1 MHSVRAVDPVSIKVA
16 VDWARGRDAPLH
28 FHASEQPAE
37 NEHCLAVHGRAPVE
51 VIAEAGGL
59 GPDTT
64 LVHAT
69 HVTDQDR
76 ALIGEAGAHCC
87 FCPTTEHDL
96 ADGVGPAEALARAGA
111 RLCVGSDSHAVIDL
125 FAEARMVELDQR
137 AASGDRGV
145 FGVEDLAAMATAA
158 GYRSLGWP
166 EGGTLE
172 TGALADFATV
182 GLDSVRLAGTDGDNA
197 LAAVIFAAT
206 AADVR
211 HLVVGG
217 RAVVRKGRHTTVNVA
232 TELASAVAEVTAP
245 MTLVIDNIAELI
257 TNDPSLGDGPLGV
270 VDDASVVVD
279 GDTVVAVGPAGAV
292 ADERLDA
299 AGRCVLPG
307 FVDSHTHLVFAGD
320 RAEEFSR
327 RMAGE
332 PYDGGGIRVTTD
344 ATRTAGR
351 AALRSALDERLAEVH
366 RAGTTTVEIK
376 TGYGLSVD
384 SEVEL
389 ASLAAEATP
398 EATFLGAHLL
408 PNEYQGRADDY
419 VELVCGPMLDAVRD
433 RVRWIDVFCETGA
446 FDADQSR
453 AVLAAGRDAGLGL
466 RLHGNQLGHGPGV
479 QLGVEMGCASVDHC
493 TYLSDADIEAL
504 ASSDTVATFLPATD
518 FSTRQPYPDARRA
531 IDAGVRVAIASNC
544 NPGSSYTSSLSFC
557 MALAVRD
564 MGMTIDE
571 AVAAVTTGGAAAL
584 RRSDVGRIVPGG
596 PAHMTILDA
605 PSRHHLAYRPG
616 VPLIWRTLGA
626 DYRLQ
631 PAGGQT

>member
-1 MHSVRAVDPVSIKVA
+1 M
-16 VDWARGRDAPLH
+16 
-28 FHASEQPAE
+28 
-37 NEHCLAVHGRAPVE
+37 
-51 VIAEAGGL
+51 
-59 GPDTT
+59 T
-64 LVHAT
+64 
-69 HVTDQDR
+69 
-76 ALIGEAGAHCC
+76 
-87 FCPTTEHDL
+87 
-96 ADGVGPAEALARAGA
+96 
-111 RLCVGSDSHAVIDL
+111 
-125 FAEARMVELDQR
+125 
-137 AASGDRGV
+137 
-145 FGVEDLAAMATAA
+145 
-158 GYRSLGWP
+158 
-166 EGGTLE
+166 
-172 TGALADFATV
+172 
-182 GLDSVRLAGTDGDNA
+182 
-197 LAAVIFAAT
+197 
-206 AADVR
+206 
-211 HLVVGG
+211 
-217 RAVVRKGRHTTVNVA
+217 
-232 TELASAVAEVTAP
+232 
-245 MTLVIDNIAELI
+245 TLVIDNISELV
-257 TNDPSLGDGPLGV
+257 TNDPALGRGPLGIV
-270 VDDASVVVD
+270 TDASVVVD
-279 GDTVVAVGPAGAV
+279 GETVVAVGPAGAA
-292 ADERLDA
+292 ADKRLDA
-299 AGRCVLPG
+299 GGRCVLPG

-351 AALRSALDERLAEVH
+351 AGLKSALDGRLAEVH
-366 RAGTTTVEIK
+366 RAGSTTVEIK

-384 SEVEL
+384 SEAEL

-398 EATFLGAHLL
+398 EATFLGAHLV
-408 PNEYQGRADDY
+408 PGEYQGRADDY
-419 VELVCGPMLDAVRD
+419 VELVCGPMLDAVRSH
-433 RVRWIDVFCETGA
+433 VRWIDVFCETGA

-453 AVLAAGRDAGLGL
+453 AVLTAGRDAGLGL
-466 RLHGNQLGHGPGV
+466 RLHANQLGHGPGV

-571 AVAAVTTGGAAAL
+571 AVATVTTGGAAAL

-631 PAGGQT
+631 PAGDQT

>member
-1 MHSVRAVDPVSIKVA
+1 
-16 VDWARGRDAPLH
+16 
-28 FHASEQPAE
+28 
-37 NEHCLAVHGRAPVE
+37 
-51 VIAEAGGL
+51 
-59 GPDTT
+59 
-64 LVHAT
+64 
-69 HVTDQDR
+69 
-76 ALIGEAGAHCC
+76 
-87 FCPTTEHDL
+87 
-96 ADGVGPAEALARAGA
+96 
-111 RLCVGSDSHAVIDL
+111 
-125 FAEARMVELDQR
+125 
-137 AASGDRGV
+137 
-145 FGVEDLAAMATAA
+145 
-158 GYRSLGWP
+158 
-166 EGGTLE
+166 
-172 TGALADFATV
+172 
-182 GLDSVRLAGTDGDNA
+182 
-197 LAAVIFAAT
+197 
-206 AADVR
+206 
-211 HLVVGG
+211 
-217 RAVVRKGRHTTVNVA
+217 
-232 TELASAVAEVTAP
+232 
-245 MTLVIDNIAELI
+245 MTLVIDNISELV
-257 TNDPSLGDGPLGV
+257 TNDPALGDGPLGV
-270 VDDASVVVD
+270 VAGASVVVD
-279 GDTVVAVGPAGAV
+279 GDAVVAVGPAGAV
-292 ADERLDA
+292 ADERMDTG
-299 AGRCVLPG
+299 GRCVLPG

-344 ATRTAGR
+344 ATRNAGRPALR
-351 AALRSALDERLAEVH
+351 AALDQRLAEVH

-408 PNEYQGRADDY
+408 PSEYQGRADEY

-466 RLHGNQLGHGPGV
+466 RLHANQLGHGPGV

-493 TYLSDADIEAL
+493 TYLSDDDIEAL
-504 ASSDTVATFLPATD
+504 AASETVATFLPATD
-518 FSTRQPYPDARRA
+518 FSTHQPYPNARRA
-531 IDAGVRVAIASNC
+531 IDAGVTVAMASNC
-544 NPGSSYTSSLSFC
+544 NPGSSYTTSLSFC

-571 AVAAVTTGGAAAL
+571 AVASVTTGGAAAL
-584 RRSDVGRIVPGG
+584 RRPDLGRIVPGG

-626 DYRLQ
+626 GYRLP
-631 PAGGQT
+631 PAGDQTEP